1 MLMSHESCRRYN
13 YVSDPQFV
21 NLCIVHQ
28 LMNDFMF
35 LLEHIAQC
43 TYRLYIEYF
52 YVVKLSFSRKKEAKE
67 ISLMR
72 PPRVFRAIFTDESL
86 FKLLPNIHLHTLYSS
101 KNILI
106 SFTIH
111 IQDGARKKKSKLLT
125 HSVMYSKRFSM
136 CEISPSSGINTW
148 LRKRIFLRTGILKS
162 NFYFIHQ
169 YVKPLSQLL
178 FEV

>member
-1 MLMSHESCRRYN
+1 MNVFWIRFRLKFMVQGWFLMLIPQCLEWINQLSQSSRDVSNARESCRRYN

-111 IQDGARKKKSKLLT
+111 I
-125 HSVMYSKRFSM
+125 
-136 CEISPSSGINTW
+136 
-148 LRKRIFLRTGILKS
+148 
-162 NFYFIHQ
+162 
-169 YVKPLSQLL
+169 
-178 FEV
+178 